1 MSGSPVCGVCGVPI
15 QMVKKG
21 GTPIGGM
28 YLCDLHRPY
37 PANCTSCP
45 LAVICNDR
53 VHLYK
58 LWVLC
63 EMPTKDDFERMELY
77 GTPNSVAYPFSNNK
91 TLEQALFPMGGNY
104 HGKQATH
111 TTPFV
116 RGQTALPDP
125 G

>member
-1 MSGSPVCGVCGVPI
+1 
-15 QMVKKG
+15 MVKKG

-45 LAVICNDR
+45 LAVLCNDR

-116 RGQTALPDP
+116 RGQTALPIP
-125 G
+125 